1 MFYDAENKVL
11 GSMKIDES
19 EGKVTLQG
27 CDTSMVQF
35 KEKTAV
41 VRIVFKFDKCYH
53 YAIIL
58 FHLDFLKNFCKS

>member
-19 EGKVTLQG
+19 EGTVTLQG

-35 KEKTAV
+35 KEETAV
-41 VRIVFKFDKCYH
+41 VRIVFRFNKCFL
-53 YAIIL
+53 YAILL
-58 FHLDFLKNFCKS
+58 FHLDLKKCL